1 MNTTKSFHGLR
12 RYRKWLL
19 GPFSTIQVQG
29 KSSIPFVPVS
39 WADDGSA
46 ELLWVSC
53 LIQRFG
59 FERCLPLIS
68 AIAETARTRKSEK
81 DRGYVLFFSNMGR
94 FDQDDIKD
102 VQQRVSDTELFA
114 AYQRLF
120 LFFQGILEKDKA
132 QELSLHS
139 LMHDVRPCRNTLHK
153 HHLIGRAESNFV
165 SEDFLFR
172 ACKFFDLFF
181 DCIDRQLQIKK
192 KRRSLRRLYEQKEK
206 RIFRAMVALY
216 GGGDAAPSKPKTNR
230 SARRF
235 PVG

>member
-1 MNTTKSFHGLR
+1 
-12 RYRKWLL
+12 
-19 GPFSTIQVQG
+19 
-29 KSSIPFVPVS
+29 
-39 WADDGSA
+39 
-46 ELLWVSC
+46 
-53 LIQRFG
+53 
-59 FERCLPLIS
+59 
-68 AIAETARTRKSEK
+68 
-81 DRGYVLFFSNMGR
+81 
-94 FDQDDIKD
+94 
-102 VQQRVSDTELFA
+102 
-114 AYQRLF
+114 
-120 LFFQGILEKDKA
+120 
-132 QELSLHS
+132 
-139 LMHDVRPCRNTLHK
+139 MHDVRPCRNTLHK